1 MQEHS
6 SSTKVDVDLLIVF
19 IHNSLDKDG
28 VDKTKGEHDYK
39 DDLDNLNNTP
49 EPAIVSK
56 LETKEESNSHGLAK
70 SGRW

>member
-6 SSTKVDVDLLIVF
+6 SSTKVDVDLLNTFYYI
-19 IHNSLDKDG
+19 NLDKVG
-28 VDKTKGEHDYK
+28 VDKTKDDNNYNDEI
-39 DDLDNLNNTP
+39 DDLNNAP